1 MILILD
7 IGISNI
13 GSVKNALDFLEL
25 RNKVSKN
32 TEDIKKADKVIIPG
46 NGNYGEGLKK
56 IRKLNIT
63 ESLNEKILVKKTLF
77 LVSA

>member
-1 MILILD
+1 MSTWLYLIYVVLKYFRGNCFMILILD

-25 RNKVSKN
+25 RHKFLKN
-32 TEDIKKADKVIIPG
+32 TKDIKKADKVIIPG

-56 IRKLNIT
+56 Y
-63 ESLNEKILVKKTLF
+63 
-77 LVSA
+77 VS